1 MFHIQTLNQIAEKG
15 LQVFEAERYNIGQR
29 IEDPDGILLRSN
41 SLHQEEFSKNLKAI
55 ARAGAGVNNIP
66 IDRCT
71 EKGIVVFNTP
81 GANANAVKELILASF
96 ILSSRNIISGVSWT
110 KGLEGKEIP
119 QLVEAGKKQFV
130 GSEIAG
136 KRLGVIG
143 LGAIGALVANDALSL
158 GMDVVGYDPYISV
171 ETAWRLSTHVQR
183 AFSLDEIFTTCDYIT
198 LHIPLTEQTRG
209 IIGEHAVRMMKKG
222 VRLFNFS
229 RGELVEEMALEK
241 ALEEGTINHYMTDF
255 PNENVIKMKN
265 VVATP
270 HLGAST
276 YESEE
281 NCAVMAARQLRDYL
295 ETGNIRNSVNY
306 PNVEL
311 PYVGKK
317 RITIMHQNVPNM
329 VGQITGCLAEH
340 HINIA
345 DMINRSKNSWAYTMI
360 DIDNGMDDRMKEH
373 IVENI
378 REITGIVAVRM
389 IV

>member
-15 LQVFEAERYNIGQR
+15 LQVFAAERYNIGQR
-29 IEDPDGILLRSN
+29 IEHPDGILLRSY
-41 SLHQEEFSKNLKAI
+41 SLHQEELSKNLKAI

-96 ILSSRNIISGVSWT
+96 ILSSRNIINGVSWT

-183 AFSLDEIFTTCDYIT
+183 AFSLDEIFATCDYIT

-222 VRLFNFS
+222 MRLFNFS
-229 RGELVEEMALEK
+229 RGELVDETALEK
-241 ALEEGTINHYMTDF
+241 ALEEETINHYMTDF

-281 NCAVMAARQLRDYL
+281 NCAVMAACQLRDYL

-360 DIDNGMDDRMKEH
+360 DIDNGMDDRMKEN

-378 REITGIVAVRM
+378 RRITGVVAVRM

>member
-1 MFHIQTLNQIAEKG
+1 MFRVQTLNQIAEKG
-15 LQVFEAERYNIGQR
+15 LQIFGADQYKVGEGVEH
-29 IEDPDGILLRSN
+29 PDGILLRSY
-41 SLHQEEFSKNLKAI
+41 SLHQEEFSKDLKAI

-66 IDRCT
+66 VERCT

-81 GANANAVKELILASF
+81 GANANAVKELIIASL
-96 ILSSRNIISGVSWT
+96 IMSSRNIINGVGWT
-110 KGLEGKEIP
+110 KGLEGEEVP

-136 KRLGVIG
+136 KRLGIIG

-158 GMDVVGYDPYISV
+158 GMDVVGYDPYVSV
-171 ETAWRLSTHVQR
+171 ETAWRLSTQVQR
-183 AFSLDEIFTTCDYIT
+183 AFSLDEIFATCDYIT
-198 LHIPLTEQTRG
+198 LHIPLTDQTRG
-209 IIGEHAVRMMKKG
+209 IIGEYAIKTMKKG

-229 RGELVEEMALEK
+229 RGELVDEVVLEK
-241 ALEEGTINHYMTDF
+241 ALKEEIISHYVTDF

-265 VVATP
+265 VTATP

-329 VGQITGCLAEH
+329 VGQISGCLAEH

-360 DIDNGMDDRMKEH
+360 DIDNGIDDIIKENV
-373 IVENI
+373 VENI
-378 REITGIVAVRM
+378 RQITGVVAVRM

>member
-15 LQVFEAERYNIGQR
+15 LHIFRDDQYQVEENVEY
-29 IEDPDGILLRSN
+29 PDGILLRSF
-41 SLHQEEFSKNLKAI
+41 SLHQEEFSKDLKAI

-66 IDRCT
+66 VDRCT
-71 EKGIVVFNTP
+71 EQGIVVFNTP

-96 ILSSRNIISGVSWT
+96 IMSSRNIINGVGWT
-110 KGLEGKEIP
+110 KELQGEEVP

-183 AFSLDEIFTTCDYIT
+183 AFSLDEIFATCDYIT
-198 LHIPLTEQTRG
+198 LHIPLTDQTRG
-209 IIGEHAVRMMKKG
+209 IIGEHAMQTMKKG

-229 RGELVEEMALEK
+229 RGELVDEIALEK
-241 ALEEGTINHYMTDF
+241 GLEEGVINHYMTDF
-255 PNENVIKMKN
+255 PNERVLQMKN
-265 VVATP
+265 VTATP

-311 PYVGKK
+311 PYIGKK
-317 RITIMHQNVPNM
+317 RITIMHQNIPNM
-329 VGQITGCLAEH
+329 VGQISGCLAEH

-345 DMINRSKNSWAYTMI
+345 DMINRSKGSWAYTMI
-360 DIDNGMDDRMKEH
+360 DIDNGIDDIIKENV
-373 IVENI
+373 VENI
-378 REITGIVAVRM
+378 KQITGVVAVRM

>member
-1 MFHIQTLNQIAEKG
+1 MLRIQTLNQIAEKG
-15 LQVFEAERYNIGQR
+15 LQIFEKERYEVG
-29 IEDPDGILLRSN
+29 EGLEHPDGILLRSF
-41 SLHQEEFSKNLKAI
+41 SLHQEEFSKDVKAI

-66 IDRCT
+66 VERCT
-71 EKGIVVFNTP
+71 ERGIVVFNTP
-81 GANANAVKELILASF
+81 GANANAVKELILASL
-96 ILSSRNIISGVSWT
+96 IMSSRNIINGVGWT
-110 KGLEGKEIP
+110 KALEGEEVP

-183 AFSLDEIFTTCDYIT
+183 AFSLDEIFSTCDYIT
-198 LHIPLTEQTRG
+198 LHIPLTDQTRG
-209 IIGEHAVRMMKKG
+209 IIGEHAVQTMKKG

-229 RGELVEEMALEK
+229 RGELVDEIALAK
-241 ALEEGTINHYMTDF
+241 ALEEGIMNHYVTDF
-255 PNENVIKMKN
+255 PNKNVIKMKN
-265 VVATP
+265 VTATP

-281 NCAVMAARQLRDYL
+281 NCAIMAARQLRDYL

-345 DMINRSKNSWAYTMI
+345 DMINRSKGSFAYTMI
-360 DIDNGMDDRMKEH
+360 DIDNGIDDIIKENV
-373 IVENI
+373 VENI
-378 REITGIVAVRM
+378 KKITGIVAVRM

>member
-1 MFHIQTLNQIAEKG
+1 MFRVQTLNQIAEKG
-15 LQVFEAERYNIGQR
+15 LQIFDGERYEVG
-29 IEDPDGILLRSN
+29 EGLEHPDGILLRSF
-41 SLHQEEFSKNLKAI
+41 SLHQEGFSKDLKAI

-66 IDRCT
+66 VERCT
-71 EKGIVVFNTP
+71 ERGIVVFNTP
-81 GANANAVKELILASF
+81 GANANAVKELILAGL
-96 ILSSRNIISGVSWT
+96 IMSSRNIISGVSWAA
-110 KGLEGKEIP
+110 GLEGQEVP

-171 ETAWRLSTHVQR
+171 ETAWRLSTQVQR
-183 AFSLDEIFTTCDYIT
+183 AFSLDEIFSTCDYIT
-198 LHIPLTEQTRG
+198 LHIPLTDQTRG
-209 IIGEHAVRMMKKG
+209 IIGEHAVQTMKKG

-229 RGELVEEMALEK
+229 RGELVDEVTLAK
-241 ALEEGTINHYMTDF
+241 ALEEGIINHYVTDF

-265 VVATP
+265 VTATP

-281 NCAVMAARQLRDYL
+281 NCAIMAARQLRDYL
-295 ETGNIRNSVNY
+295 ETGNIHNSVNY

-345 DMINRSKNSWAYTMI
+345 DMINRSKGSFAYTMI
-360 DIDNGMDDRMKEH
+360 DIDNGIDDIIKEN
-373 IVENI
+373 VVGNI
-378 REITGIVAVRM
+378 KGITGVVAVRM